1 MSTHKSI
8 EMTILLS
15 PETETRQIE
24 LPTVNH
30 PARMRI
36 DKKIGTFIRYS
47 SINMNTITFHVLMS
61 FGTKK

>member
-36 DKKIGTFIRYS
+36 DKKLAHS
-47 SINMNTITFHVLMS
+47 
-61 FGTKK
+61 